1 MAAKSNRSHWLWALR
16 RYIVVSAVGHLA
28 WEFLHMPL
36 YTIWEEGTTGEIVFA
51 AIHCTGGDILIALAV
66 LTTGLVL
73 AGDEG
78 WPFVR
83 HTRVALMTIVLGVGY
98 TIFSEWL
105 NVNVREAWAYAPAMP
120 TIPYLGTGLTPTA
133 QWIVVPLVALCAAY
147 PKNASTG

>member
-1 MAAKSNRSHWLWALR
+1 MPEKSNRSYWLWALR
-16 RYIVVSAVGHLA
+16 RYIAVSAIGHLT

-36 YTIWEEGTTGEIVFA
+36 YTIWEEGTTDEIVFA

-83 HTRVALMTIVLGVGY
+83 HREVALMTIVLGVSY
-98 TIFSEWL
+98 TVFSEWL
-105 NVNVREAWAYAPAMP
+105 NINVREAWAYSPSMP

-133 QWIVVPLVALCAAY
+133 QWIVVPLVALRAAY
-147 PKNASTG
+147 PNSASNG